1 VLNQAKSILNPLK
14 VIFAGT
20 PDFAVPALQALHDKG
35 YQVVGALTQPD
46 RPSGRGLK
54 LHPSAIKLKAN
65 ALGIPVYQPSE
76 LKSKESYEML
86 AAIDFNVMVVAAYG
100 LIIPQAIL
108 DLPSLGSFNIH
119 ASLLPKW
126 RGAAPI
132 HRAILMGDKK
142 TGVTIMR
149 VVQKLDAGD
158 MVRKTEIQISEKDT
172 TEQLTKTLAKLGADL
187 MVEVMDELSLKGEL
201 KSTPQDEASVTYAE
215 KVTKEESK
223 IDWHNSA
230 DVIARKIRAFNPYPV
245 AQTEYRE
252 AICKIWDAEIG
263 IDSDKHAKAGELIK
277 LDEFIHVKCGEGVL
291 LVKELQMPGGKRL
304 KSKEFIL
311 GHRLIL
317 GDVFKS

>member
-1 VLNQAKSILNPLK
+1 MNSLK
-14 VIFAGT
+14 IIFAGT
-20 PDFAVPALQALHDKG
+20 PDFAIPALQALYDKG
-35 YQVVGALTQPD
+35 YEIVGVLTQPD

-76 LKSKESYEML
+76 LKSKESHETL
-86 AAIDFNVMVVAAYG
+86 TAIDFNVMIVAAYG

-108 DLPSLGSFNIH
+108 DLPSLGCFNIH
-119 ASLLPKW
+119 ASLLPRW

-132 HRAILMGDKK
+132 HRAILSGDKV

-158 MVRKTEIQISEKDT
+158 IIKKTKIQISEKDT
-172 TEQLTKTLAKLGADL
+172 TEQLTKTLAELGAHL
-187 MVEVMDELSLKGEL
+187 MVEVMEELRIKGEL
-201 KSTPQDEASVTYAE
+201 QSTPQDEASVTYAE

-223 IDWHNSA
+223 IDWHDTA
-230 DVIARKIRAFNPYPV
+230 LVILRKIKAFNSFPV

-252 AICKIWDAEIG
+252 AVCKLWDAEIG
-263 IDSDKHAKAGELIK
+263 ESDDNNSRVGEIIK

-291 LVKELQMPGGKRL
+291 LIKELQMPGGKRL

-311 GHRLIL
+311 GHRPIL

>member
-1 VLNQAKSILNPLK
+1 MNSLK
-14 VIFAGT
+14 IIFAGT

-35 YQVVGALTQPD
+35 YKVVGVLTQPD

-65 ALGIPVYQPSE
+65 TLGIPVYQPLE
-76 LKSKESYEML
+76 LKSKESYEAL
-86 AAIDFNVMVVAAYG
+86 AAIDFNVMIVAAYG

-108 DLPSLGSFNIH
+108 DLASMGCFNIH
-119 ASLLPKW
+119 ASLLPRW

-132 HRAILMGDKK
+132 HRAILMGDKT

-158 MVRKTEIQISEKDT
+158 MIKKIEIQISEKDT
-172 TEQLTKTLAKLGADL
+172 TEELTKTLAKLGAQL
-187 MVEVMDELSLKGEL
+187 MTEVMEELSVKGEL
-201 KSTPQDEASVTYAE
+201 KSTPQDETYVTYAE

-223 IDWHNSA
+223 INWHDSSK
-230 DVIARKIRAFNPYPV
+230 VIARKIRAFNPFPV

-252 AICKIWDAEIG
+252 VVCKIWDAEIALD
-263 IDSDKHAKAGELIK
+263 IDQDAKVGQLIK

-291 LVKELQMPGGKRL
+291 VIKELQMPGGKRL

-311 GHRLIL
+311 GHRPIL

>member
-1 VLNQAKSILNPLK
+1 MNSLK
-14 VIFAGT
+14 IIFAGT
-20 PDFAVPALQALHDKG
+20 PDFAVPALEALHDKG
-35 YQVVGALTQPD
+35 YKVVGVLTQPD

-54 LHPSAIKLKAN
+54 LHPSAIKLKAS

-86 AAIDFNVMVVAAYG
+86 AAIDFNVMIVAAYG

-108 DLPSLGSFNIH
+108 DLPSSGCFNIH
-119 ASLLPKW
+119 ASLLPRW

-132 HRAILMGDKK
+132 HRAILMGDEK

-158 MVRKTEIQISEKDT
+158 MIKKTEIQISAKDT
-172 TEQLTKTLAKLGADL
+172 TAQLTKALAELGARL
-187 MVEVMDELSLKGEL
+187 MIEVMDELSTKGEL
-201 KSTPQDEASVTYAE
+201 KSVPQDEASVTYAE
-215 KVTKEESK
+215 KVTKEESE
-223 IDWHNSA
+223 IDWHNSS
-230 DVIARKIRAFNPYPV
+230 DVIARKIRAFNPFPV

-263 IDSDKHAKAGELIK
+263 IDSDQNAKAGQLIK

-311 GHRLIL
+311 GHRPVL

>member
-1 VLNQAKSILNPLK
+1 MNSLK
-14 VIFAGT
+14 IIFAGT
-20 PDFAVPALQALHDKG
+20 PDFAVPALQALYDKG
-35 YQVVGALTQPD
+35 YEIVGVLTQPD

-76 LKSKESYEML
+76 LKSKESHETL
-86 AAIDFNVMVVAAYG
+86 TAIDFNVMIVAAYG

-108 DLPSLGSFNIH
+108 DLPSLGCFNIH
-119 ASLLPKW
+119 ASLLPRW

-132 HRAILMGDKK
+132 HRAILSGDKV

-158 MVRKTEIQISEKDT
+158 MIKKTKIQISEKDT
-172 TEQLTKTLAKLGADL
+172 TEQLTKTLAELGAHL
-187 MVEVMDELSLKGEL
+187 MVEVMEELRIKGEL
-201 KSTPQDEASVTYAE
+201 QSTPQDEASVTYAE

-223 IDWHNSA
+223 IDWHDTA
-230 DVIARKIRAFNPYPV
+230 LVILRKIKAFNSFPV

-252 AICKIWDAEIG
+252 AVCKLWDAEIG
-263 IDSDKHAKAGELIK
+263 ESDDNNSRVGEIIK

-291 LVKELQMPGGKRL
+291 LIKELQMPGGKRL

-311 GHRLIL
+311 GHRPIL

>member
-1 VLNQAKSILNPLK
+1 LNSLK
-14 VIFAGT
+14 IIFAGT
-20 PDFAVPALQALHDKG
+20 PDFAVPALQALHEKG
-35 YQVVGALTQPD
+35 YEIAGVLTQPD

-54 LHPSAIKLKAN
+54 LQPSAIKLKAI

-76 LKSKESYEML
+76 LKSKKSYEML
-86 AAIDFNVMVVAAYG
+86 TTIDFNVVIVAAYG

-108 DLPSLGSFNIH
+108 DLPSLGCFNIH
-119 ASLLPKW
+119 ASLLPRW

-132 HRAILMGDKK
+132 HRAILMGDES

-158 MVRKTEIQISEKDT
+158 MIKKTKIKISEKDT
-172 TEQLTKTLAKLGADL
+172 TEQLTKTLSVLGAQL
-187 MVEVMDELSLKGEL
+187 MIEVMEELRIKGEVQ
-201 KSTPQDEASVTYAE
+201 SMPQDEASVTYAE

-223 IDWHNSA
+223 IDWQDTS
-230 DVIARKIRAFNPYPV
+230 IAILRKIKAFNSFPV

-252 AICKIWDAEIG
+252 SICKIWDAEISK
-263 IDSDKHAKAGELIK
+263 DNDKNATTGQIIR
-277 LDEFIHVKCGEGVL
+277 LDEFIHVKCGEGTL
-291 LVKELQMPGGKRL
+291 LIRELQLQGGKKL

>member
-1 VLNQAKSILNPLK
+1 MNSLK
-14 VIFAGT
+14 IIFAGT
-20 PDFAVPALQALHDKG
+20 PDFAVPALEALHDKG
-35 YQVVGALTQPD
+35 YKVVGVLTQPD

-54 LHPSAIKLKAN
+54 LHPSAIKLKAS

-86 AAIDFNVMVVAAYG
+86 AAIDFNVMIVAAYG

-108 DLPSLGSFNIH
+108 DLPSSGCFNIH
-119 ASLLPKW
+119 ASLLPRW

-132 HRAILMGDKK
+132 HRAILMGDEK

-158 MVRKTEIQISEKDT
+158 MIKKTEIQISAKDT
-172 TEQLTKTLAKLGADL
+172 TAQLTKALAELGARL
-187 MVEVMDELSLKGEL
+187 MVEVMDELSTKGEL
-201 KSTPQDEASVTYAE
+201 KSVPQDEASVTYAE
-215 KVTKEESK
+215 KVTKEESE
-223 IDWHNSA
+223 IDWHNSS
-230 DVIARKIRAFNPYPV
+230 DVIARKIRAFNPFPV

-263 IDSDKHAKAGELIK
+263 IDSDQNAKAGQLIK

-311 GHRLIL
+311 GHRPVL

>member
-1 VLNQAKSILNPLK
+1 LNSLK
-14 VIFAGT
+14 IIFAGT
-20 PDFAVPALQALHDKG
+20 PEFAVPALQALHDKG
-35 YQVVGALTQPD
+35 YEVVGVLTQPD

-65 ALGIPVYQPSE
+65 TLGIPVYQPSE

-86 AAIDFNVMVVAAYG
+86 TAIDFNVMIVAAYG

-108 DLPSLGSFNIH
+108 DLPSLGCFNIH
-119 ASLLPKW
+119 ASLLPRW

-132 HRAILMGDKK
+132 HRSILMGDES

-158 MVRKTEIQISEKDT
+158 MIKKTKIQISEKDT
-172 TEQLTKTLAKLGADL
+172 TEQLTKTLSVLGSHL
-187 MVEVMDELSLKGEL
+187 LIEVMEELRTKGEVH
-201 KSTPQDEASVTYAE
+201 STPQDEASVTYAE

-223 IDWHNSA
+223 IDWHDNSLA
-230 DVIARKIRAFNPYPV
+230 ILRKIRAFNSFPV

-252 AICKIWDAEIG
+252 AICKIWDAEISK
-263 IDSDKHAKAGELIK
+263 DNDKNAKTGQIIK
-277 LDEFIHVKCGEGVL
+277 LDEFIHVNCGEGTL
-291 LVKELQMPGGKRL
+291 LIKELQMPGGKRL

-311 GHRLIL
+311 GHRPIL